1 MARNEQLIRQHKIL
15 QILERRRFGVPLE
28 EIRDCVVEELGLT
41 SLHVRSIRR
50 DLEALQAAGLDVA
63 TEETQSGKVWKL
75 RRVDKGLHK
84 LTISASELISLSM
97 GRDLM
102 LPLVGTTFWQGIE
115 GFWNKVRDQ
124 LPGGVWE
131 HYQRYRRTMR
141 IMGLPKKSYEKQQGI
156 LKTINRSIQ
165 EHRRVECEYESLG
178 KPIAKRT
185 LEPYGIAIYQSSIY
199 VVAIEAFKHE
209 DKEPQERLRHWK
221 LDRFT
226 KATAL
231 DDWFK
236 PDDEVDLEQHL
247 GQSVGIFSGEK
258 AIPYKFRLSKNASR
272 WVQEDPW
279 HAEQVVE
286 PQEDGSSILMVPAY
300 HAMEVIP
307 RVLTLGNEAEILEP
321 KEGRDSIRELVK
333 QLSATYNPKKP

>member
-15 QILERRRFGVPLE
+15 QILERRRFGASIE
-28 EIRDCVVEELGLT
+28 EIRDSVVEELGLT

-63 TEETQSGKVWKL
+63 TDETQSGKVWKL

-84 LTISASELISLSM
+84 ITISASELISLSM

-115 GFWNKVRDQ
+115 AFWNKVREQ
-124 LPGGVWE
+124 LPSGVWE
-131 HYQRYRRTMR
+131 HYQRYRRTMLV
-141 IMGLPKKSYEKQQGI
+141 MGLPKKSYEKQQGV

-165 EHRRVECEYESLG
+165 EHRRVECDYESLG
-178 KPIAKRT
+178 KPIAKRL

-199 VVAIEAFKHE
+199 VVAIEAFRHE
-209 DKEPQERLRHWK
+209 DREPQERLRHWK

-236 PDDEVDLEQHL
+236 PDDQVDLEEHL
-247 GQSVGIFSGEK
+247 GQSVGIFSGER
-258 AIPYKFRLSKNASR
+258 AVPYRIRLSKNASR

-279 HAEQVVE
+279 HAQQVVDLQ
-286 PQEDGSSILMVPAY
+286 PDGTSILTVPTY
-300 HAMEVIP
+300 HPMEIIP
-307 RVLTLGNEAEILEP
+307 RVLTLGTEAEIIEP

-333 QLSATYNPKKP
+333 QLSVTYKV